1 MSDRTDEDRSDLPK
15 TLATIGA
22 KAPGMMI
29 RLGFS
34 YLRHKKNTQR
44 AYKTFVNTLERN
56 GVPEDFAKELGEAYA
71 SDISVRKLILDGD
84 RSMLGIFK

>member
-1 MSDRTDEDRSDLPK
+1 MSDRVGEDRPDLPK
-15 TLATIGA
+15 ILGTIGA

-44 AYKTFVNTLERN
+44 AYRTFVDTLERN
-56 GVPEDFAKELGEAYA
+56 GVPEDFAKELGEAYT
-71 SDISVRKLILDGD
+71 SDISVRKLIMNGD